1 MQTPWRTII
10 NKFDLIRIF
19 SKIHGAIYNIS
30 KGKAW
35 GKFGKLEFVLLTTT
49 GRKSGKKRSVPLLL
63 IRANTSLGD
72 TYLLVASYGGNS
84 VHPAWLLNIRNDPSV
99 LIRVG
104 AEVKKA
110 TASIIEPTDASYEE
124 MWSKAINTYAAY
136 DNYRNATTRHIP
148 IVSMSFL

>member
-1 MQTPWRTII
+1 MID
-10 NKFDLIRIF
+10 KFYSIRIF
-19 SKIHGAIYNIS
+19 SKIHSAIYNIS
-30 KGKAW
+30 KGRVW

-63 IRANTSLGD
+63 IRASTSQGEK
-72 TYLLVASYGGNS
+72 YLLVASYGGNS

-99 LIRVG
+99 HIRVG
-104 AEVKKA
+104 SGVNKA

-124 MWSKAINTYAAY
+124 MWNKAVNTYAAY
-136 DNYRNATTRHIP
+136 DNYRNATTRRIP